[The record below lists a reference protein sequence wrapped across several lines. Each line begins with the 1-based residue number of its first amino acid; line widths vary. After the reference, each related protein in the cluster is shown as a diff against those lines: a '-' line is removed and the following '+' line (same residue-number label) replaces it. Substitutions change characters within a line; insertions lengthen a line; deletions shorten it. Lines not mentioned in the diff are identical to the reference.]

1 VTVVQT
7 CALPIFAAPGR
18 RRPVRHLAQHRPRG
32 ARRAG
37 EGGRDLPGG
46 HQGAVGAD
54 RGARLLRQPAR
65 LLAAGRRGLRRGA
78 RLHLRAQRR
87 RHVQRLPGRLRQG
100 AAGRQPVR
108 RRRPGDARGHRRR
121 HAQVRILA
129 GVMTYNA
136 KRRRGSRRP
145 LLAPYLFLTPAMVL
159 FVLFLA
165 VPIGYTVYLATRRTQ
180 VSGLGLGS
188 GSRREVSVGFD
199 NFAAAI
205 GDGELWAGWLRVL
218 GYGTIVLVVML
229 GLALV
234 FALALDSA
242 RVRLARFGRIAIFL
256 PYAVPGVAASLLWGF
271 LYLPS
276 LSPIRAVLEVDL
288 LAATTV
294 TYSMANVAVWGGTG
308 FNMLVLYTALR
319 AVPRD
324 YYEAARLDGA
334 NETQIALR
342 IKIPLLLPAI
352 ILTTVFSI
360 IATIQ
365 VFTEPT
371 TLRPFTNTISST
383 WSPLMKV
390 YRDAFVT
397 GDLYS
402 AAAT

>member
-1 VTVVQT
+1 
-7 CALPIFAAPGR
+7 
-18 RRPVRHLAQHRPRG
+18 
-32 ARRAG
+32 
-37 EGGRDLPGG
+37 
-46 HQGAVGAD
+46 
-54 RGARLLRQPAR
+54 
-65 LLAAGRRGLRRGA
+65 
-78 RLHLRAQRR
+78 
-87 RHVQRLPGRLRQG
+87 
-100 AAGRQPVR
+100 
-108 RRRPGDARGHRRR
+108 
-121 HAQVRILA
+121 
-129 GVMTYNA
+129 MTHTA
-136 KRRRGSRRP
+136 KRRRAARRP
-145 LLAPYLFLTPAMVL
+145 LLAPYLFLTPAIVL
-159 FVLFLA
+159 FVAFLA
-165 VPIGYTVYLATRRTQ
+165 VPIGYTVYLAMRRTR
-180 VSGLGLGS
+180 VSGLGLGG
-188 GSRREVSVGFD
+188 GSRREVFVGFD
-199 NFAAAI
+199 NFGAAVT
-205 GDGELWAGWLRVL
+205 DGELWAGWLRVL
-218 GYGTIVLVVML
+218 GYGAIVLVVML
-229 GLALV
+229 GLALL

-242 RVRLARFGRIAIFL
+242 RVRLARFTRIAIFL

-276 LSPIRAVLEVDL
+276 LSPIRSVLEVDL
-288 LAATTV
+288 LGAGTI

-324 YYEAARLDGA
+324 FYEAARLDGA
-334 NETQIALR
+334 TELQIALR

-402 AAAT
+402 AAATSIVIAAISLVLSFGFLRVVRDRAFGEG